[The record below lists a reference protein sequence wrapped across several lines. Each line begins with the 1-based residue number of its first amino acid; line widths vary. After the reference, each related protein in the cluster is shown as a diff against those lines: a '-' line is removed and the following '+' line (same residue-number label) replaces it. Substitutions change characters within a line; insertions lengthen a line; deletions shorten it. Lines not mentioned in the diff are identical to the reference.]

1 MKNLKKTIVTCLTLA
16 IFVLGFASA
25 GVAADTISLKLGNK
39 MPETNPESK
48 GIARFAELVEQ
59 KSEGRLKII
68 PYYGE
73 SLGNAN
79 NQLEN
84 VMMGTQDIYVESYS
98 FFQSWVPELSVH
110 TIPYLF
116 SGPEE
121 YKEFLKGDL
130 EAKWEKKLTDK
141 TGIRI
146 LNTAKNW
153 VRGPYRVLVSKKP
166 IATPDDLAGVK
177 IRMAGNKL
185 LSHVWNGL
193 GGSVVNLAWAETY
206 LGLKQ
211 GIVEAATSPIGVL
224 YSMKFTEVC
233 PYVMRTDEYNQ
244 QLAFAMNNKKFESLP
259 EDLQKILVE
268 AVNEAGEYET
278 QLIFQAAEEGMKKM
292 KEEHNMVYTEPDITP
307 WQEKA
312 KTLYAELEEAKIIP
326 KGLVEEVENWKKS
339 QNK

>member
-1 MKNLKKTIVTCLTLA
+1 MINLKRTIVVCLTLA
-16 IFVLGFASA
+16 VFVLGFASV
-25 GVAADTISLKLGNK
+25 GTAASTITLKLGNK
-39 MPETNPESK
+39 MPESNPESK
-48 GIARFAELVEQ
+48 GIAKFVELVDQ
-59 KSEGRLKII
+59 KSGGRLKVL

-98 FFQSWVPELSVH
+98 FFQTWVPELSVH

-121 YKEFLKGDL
+121 YKKFLLSDL
-130 EAKWEKKLTDK
+130 EAKWEANLLDK
-141 TGIRI
+141 TGICI
-146 LNTAKNW
+146 LNSARNW
-153 VRGPYRVLVSKKP
+153 VRGPYRVLVSKKS
-166 IATPDDLAGVK
+166 ILTPDQLTGVK
-177 IRMAGNKL
+177 IRMTGSKL

-193 GGSVVNLAWAETY
+193 GANVINLAWSETY

-233 PYVMRTDEYNQ
+233 PYVTRTDEYNQ
-244 QLAFAMNNKKFESLP
+244 QLAFAMNNKKFKSLP
-259 EDLQKILVE
+259 EDLQKILVDS
-268 AVNEAGEYET
+268 VNEAGDYET
-278 QLIFQAAEEGMKKM
+278 DLIYKAAEEGMEKM
-292 KEEHNMVYTEPDITP
+292 KNENHIIYAEPDITP

-312 KTLYAELEEAKIIP
+312 KTLYPALENANIVP
-326 KGLVEEVENWKKS
+326 KGIIEDVMYWKKTLN
-339 QNK
+339 Q